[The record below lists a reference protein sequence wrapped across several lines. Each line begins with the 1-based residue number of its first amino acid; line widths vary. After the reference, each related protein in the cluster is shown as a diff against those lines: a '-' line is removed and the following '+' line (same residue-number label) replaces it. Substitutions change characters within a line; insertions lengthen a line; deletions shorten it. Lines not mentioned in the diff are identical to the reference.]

1 MQPRHYLVEEWK
13 AKLAASAVS
22 PEEQD
27 RRFTWIRTIYSRVY
41 RFLLAF
47 YGDGEWR
54 GVDTDGS
61 TEQSA
66 SRMPFVEVGVWIE
79 GARPKSRESIRQ
91 TLASIH
97 DSNPGLAV
105 AGTTAGVDED
115 TWVVVAARKKSSAVR
130 AVLRRLERHG
140 IQAGSQSRTTDKAIL
155 VRHQD
160 FAAALKA
167 IEDIGRFEQIV
178 ISRAAARTGVI
189 GLVLLATT
197 SVALGAVLFLP
208 APTVNIAPSICALVI
223 SYVAGMWLIM
233 LGTHRR

>member
-130 AVLRRLERHG
+130 AVLRRLAPSAPIPTEVG
-140 IQAGSQSRTTDKAIL
+140 
-155 VRHQD
+155 
-160 FAAALKA
+160 
-167 IEDIGRFEQIV
+167 E
-178 ISRAAARTGVI
+178 
-189 GLVLLATT
+189 
-197 SVALGAVLFLP
+197 VAPTKFGAP
-208 APTVNIAPSICALVI
+208 APFPTLYNCDRAVKGLGVPLR
-223 SYVAGMWLIM
+223 GMEEMIEATYASCRAHGHLP
-233 LGTHRR
+233 